1 MKLALLL
8 TVIAFLID
16 PAISAGFEYLE
27 NGGRYLINA
36 VKRMYGHFT
45 NLIQKNNFFSKFM
58 NVDIPEYWKKR
69 QKFIK

>member
-36 VKRMYGHFT
+36 FNIFGIAWRHEQGG
-45 NLIQKNNFFSKFM
+45 
-58 NVDIPEYWKKR
+58 R
-69 QKFIK
+69 